1 MFGFVKKK
9 EAGTAEVVPQSVAE
23 EMGLR
28 EYVSVDSLKAHLV
41 DMMEENRRLKQEKEN
56 ERKYQQKKLGECEK
70 EKELALVT
78 ADEWKKRAG
87 EKETEIKELKMTI
100 NKQDEK
106 ISELEKMQNHWKS
119 EAELARVAADK
130 VHERAK
136 EQSDCR
142 YWLKETLERYGD
154 WEKIAKTQL
163 VDILKAAI
171 REEKEREKDG
181 NN

>member
-1 MFGFVKKK
+1 MFGFGKKK
-9 EAGTAEVVPQSVAE
+9 EAGTAEVVPQTIAE

-56 ERKYQQKKLGECEK
+56 EREYQRKKAGEYER

-87 EKETEIKELKMTI
+87 EKEKEIKELKRTI
-100 NKQDEK
+100 DQQDKK

-119 EAELARVAADK
+119 EAELARAAADR

-142 YWLKETLERYGD
+142 YWLKVMMERYGD
-154 WEKIAKTQL
+154 WESVSKTEL
-163 VDILKAAI
+163 VDILKTAL

>member
-1 MFGFVKKK
+1 MFGFGKKK
-9 EAGTAEVVPQSVAE
+9 EVGTAEVVPQTVAE

-28 EYVSVDSLKAHLV
+28 EYVSIDSLKAHLV

-56 ERKYQQKKLGECEK
+56 EREYQRKKLGECEK
-70 EKELALVT
+70 AKELALVT

-87 EKETEIKELKMTI
+87 EKEKEIKELKKTI
-100 NKQDEK
+100 NQQDEK

-119 EAELARVAADK
+119 EAELARAAADRA
-130 VHERAK
+130 HERAK

-142 YWLKETLERYGD
+142 YWLKEMLERYGN
-154 WEKIAKTQL
+154 WESVTKTQL
-163 VDILKAAI
+163 VDILKTAM

>member
-1 MFGFVKKK
+1 MFGFGKKK
-9 EAGTAEVVPQSVAE
+9 EAGAAEVVPQTIAE

-41 DMMEENRRLKQEKEN
+41 DMMEENRRLKQEKES
-56 ERKYQQKKLGECEK
+56 EREYQRKKLGESEK
-70 EKELALVT
+70 AKELALVT

-87 EKETEIKELKMTI
+87 EKEKEINELKRIMDQ
-100 NKQDEK
+100 QDEK

-119 EAELARVAADK
+119 EAELARTAADRA
-130 VHERAK
+130 HERAK

-142 YWLKETLERYGD
+142 YWLKETLERYGN
-154 WEKIAKTQL
+154 WERITKTQL
-163 VDILKAAI
+163 VSILKTAI

>member
-1 MFGFVKKK
+1 MFGFGKKK
-9 EAGTAEVVPQSVAE
+9 EAGAAEVVPQTVAE

-56 ERKYQQKKLGECEK
+56 EREYQRKKAGECER

-87 EKETEIKELKMTI
+87 EKEKEIKELKRTI
-100 NKQDEK
+100 DQQDEK
-106 ISELEKMQNHWKS
+106 ISELEKMQNHWKA
-119 EAELARVAADK
+119 EAELATAAADRA
-130 VHERAK
+130 HERAK
-136 EQSDCR
+136 EQSNCR

-154 WEKIAKTQL
+154 WENVSKTQL
-163 VDILKAAI
+163 VGILKEAI
-171 REEKEREKDG
+171 REEKEKNGD
-181 NN
+181 N

>member
-1 MFGFVKKK
+1 MFGFRKKK
-9 EAGTAEVVPQSVAE
+9 ETGTAEVVPQTIAE

-56 ERKYQQKKLGECEK
+56 EREYQRKKLGECEK
-70 EKELALVT
+70 AKELALVT
-78 ADEWKKRAG
+78 ADEWKKRAR
-87 EKETEIKELKMTI
+87 EKETEIKELKKTI

-106 ISELEKMQNHWKS
+106 ISELEKKQNHWKS
-119 EAELARVAADK
+119 EAELARTAADRA
-130 VHERAK
+130 HERAK

-154 WEKIAKTQL
+154 WESITKTQL
-163 VDILKAAI
+163 VSILKTAI

>member
-1 MFGFVKKK
+1 MFGFGKRK
-9 EAGTAEVVPQSVAE
+9 EAGAAEVVPQTIAE

-41 DMMEENRRLKQEKEN
+41 DMMEENRRLKQEKES
-56 ERKYQQKKLGECEK
+56 EREYQRKKLGESEK

-87 EKETEIKELKMTI
+87 EKEKEIKELKRTI
-100 NKQDEK
+100 NQQDEK
-106 ISELEKMQNHWKS
+106 ISKLEKMQNHWQS
-119 EAELARVAADK
+119 EAELARAAADRA
-130 VHERAK
+130 HERMK

-142 YWLKETLERYGD
+142 YWLKEMLERYGN
-154 WEKIAKTQL
+154 WESVSRTQL
-163 VDILKAAI
+163 VDILKTAM

>member
-1 MFGFVKKK
+1 MFGFGKKK
-9 EAGTAEVVPQSVAE
+9 EDRAAEVVQQTVAE
-23 EMGLR
+23 KMGLR

-41 DMMEENRRLKQEKEN
+41 DMLEENRRLKQEKEN
-56 ERKYQQKKLGECEK
+56 EREYQRKKMGESEK

-87 EKETEIKELKMTI
+87 EKEKEIKELKRTI
-100 NKQDEK
+100 DQQDKK

-119 EAELARVAADK
+119 EAELAKAAADR

-142 YWLKETLERYGD
+142 YWLKEMLERHGN
-154 WEKIAKTQL
+154 WEDVSKTQL
-163 VDILKAAI
+163 VDILKAAM
-171 REEKEREKDG
+171 REEKERGKDG
-181 NN
+181 DN